1 MGLAPFID
9 TISRTL
15 YPVIVLLVNRLPHS
29 FLVGIVMQC
38 ATSHKV
44 SPFRIG
50 MALARK
56 FYVELVQIVYLEED
70 RSVGRLYKKCVVP

>member
-15 YPVIVLLVNRLPHS
+15 YPVILLLVNRLPHS
-29 FLVGIVMQC
+29 SLVGIVMQC

-56 FYVELVQIVYLEED
+56 FVELVQIVYLEED
-70 RSVGRLYKKCVVP
+70 RSVGSLYKKCVVP